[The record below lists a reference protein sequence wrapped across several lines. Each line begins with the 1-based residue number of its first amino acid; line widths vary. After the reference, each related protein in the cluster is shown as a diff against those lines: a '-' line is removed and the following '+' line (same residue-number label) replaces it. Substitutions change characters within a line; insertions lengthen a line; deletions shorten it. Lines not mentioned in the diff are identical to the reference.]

1 MNKTIGWSIVG
12 TIIVIAGLIL
22 GVPHLLSG
30 HPAGDTHAPTTQAIA
45 PRPDCP
51 LRTVRGVELECLGG
65 EKGDAEDVDK
75 QKTLINV
82 WAWWCQPCR
91 AELPVVEE
99 FARAHPEYTVVG
111 VHADQNAGNG
121 AALLEDIGVGL
132 PSYQDDSGAFAAE
145 QGLPPVVPVTVVLR
159 GGDQVAVFARE
170 FTSAEELA
178 AAVEGAL

>member
-1 MNKTIGWSIVG
+1 MKRAIWVSVAVIVAV
-12 TIIVIAGLIL
+12 TLLVVAGARSLL
-22 GVPHLLSG
+22 VDDQPTGDPVAVEKQVP
-30 HPAGDTHAPTTQAIA
+30 Q
-45 PRPDCP
+45 RPDCP
-51 LRTVRGVELECLGG
+51 AGLDLPCLGG
-65 EKGDAEDVDK
+65 DVAGEAK
-75 QKTLINV
+75 EITVVNV

-91 AELPVVEE
+91 AELPAVEE
-99 FARAHPEYTVVG
+99 FARTHPEYTVVG

-170 FTSAEELA
+170 FTSADELA
-178 AAVEGAL
+178 EAVEGAV

>member
-1 MNKTIGWSIVG
+1 MKRAIWVSVAVIVAV
-12 TIIVIAGLIL
+12 TLLVVAGARSLL
-22 GVPHLLSG
+22 VDDQPTGDPVAVEKQVP
-30 HPAGDTHAPTTQAIA
+30 Q
-45 PRPDCP
+45 RPDCP
-51 LRTVRGVELECLGG
+51 AALDLPCLGG
-65 EKGDAEDVDK
+65 DVAGEAK
-75 QKTLINV
+75 EITVVNV

-91 AELPVVEE
+91 AELPAVEE
-99 FARAHPEYTVVG
+99 FARTHPEYTVVG

-121 AALLEDIGVGL
+121 AALLEEVGVDL

-159 GGDQVAVFARE
+159 GGEQVAVFAKE

>member
-1 MNKTIGWSIVG
+1 MKRAIWVSVAVIVAV
-12 TIIVIAGLIL
+12 TLLVVAGARSLL
-22 GVPHLLSG
+22 VDDQPPGDPVAVEKQVP
-30 HPAGDTHAPTTQAIA
+30 Q
-45 PRPDCP
+45 RPDCP
-51 LRTVRGVELECLGG
+51 AGLDLPCLGG
-65 EKGDAEDVDK
+65 DVAGEAK
-75 QKTLINV
+75 EVTVVNV

-91 AELPVVEE
+91 AELPAVEE
-99 FARAHPEYTVVG
+99 FARTHPEYTVVG

-121 AALLEDIGVGL
+121 AALLEEIGVGL

-159 GGDQVAVFARE
+159 GGEQVAVFARE

>member
-1 MNKTIGWSIVG
+1 MKRAIWVSVAVIVAV
-12 TIIVIAGLIL
+12 TLLVVAGARSLL
-22 GVPHLLSG
+22 VDDQPTGDPVAVEKQVP
-30 HPAGDTHAPTTQAIA
+30 Q
-45 PRPDCP
+45 RPDCP
-51 LRTVRGVELECLGG
+51 AGLDLPCLGG
-65 EKGDAEDVDK
+65 DVAGEAK
-75 QKTLINV
+75 EITVVNV

-91 AELPVVEE
+91 AELPAVEE
-99 FARAHPEYTVVG
+99 FARTHPEYTVVG

-121 AALLEDIGVGL
+121 AALLEEIGVGL

-159 GGDQVAVFARE
+159 GGEQVAVFAKE

>member
-1 MNKTIGWSIVG
+1 MKRAIWVSVAVIVAV
-12 TIIVIAGLIL
+12 TLLVVAGARSLLIDDQPP
-22 GVPHLLSG
+22 GEPV
-30 HPAGDTHAPTTQAIA
+30 AVEKQVRD
-45 PRPDCP
+45 RPDCP
-51 LRTVRGVELECLGG
+51 AGLDLPCLGG
-65 EKGDAEDVDK
+65 DVAGEAK
-75 QKTLINV
+75 EITVVNV

-99 FARAHPEYTVVG
+99 FARTHPEYTVVG

-121 AALLEDIGVGL
+121 AALLEDIGVDL

-159 GGDQVAVFARE
+159 GGDQVAVFAKE

>member
-1 MNKTIGWSIVG
+1 MKRAIWVSVAVIVAV
-12 TIIVIAGLIL
+12 TLLVVAGARSLL
-22 GVPHLLSG
+22 VDDQPTGDPVAVEKQVP
-30 HPAGDTHAPTTQAIA
+30 Q
-45 PRPDCP
+45 RPDCP
-51 LRTVRGVELECLGG
+51 AGLDLPCLGG
-65 EKGDAEDVDK
+65 DVAGEAK
-75 QKTLINV
+75 EITVVNV

-91 AELPVVEE
+91 AELPAVEE
-99 FARAHPEYTVVG
+99 FARTHPEYTVVG

-121 AALLEDIGVGL
+121 AALLEDVGVGL

>member
-1 MNKTIGWSIVG
+1 MKRAIWVSVAVIVAV
-12 TIIVIAGLIL
+12 TLLVVAGARSLL
-22 GVPHLLSG
+22 VDDQPTGDPVAVEKQVPE
-30 HPAGDTHAPTTQAIA
+30 
-45 PRPDCP
+45 RPDCP
-51 LRTVRGVELECLGG
+51 AGLDLPCLGG
-65 EKGDAEDVDK
+65 DVAGEAK
-75 QKTLINV
+75 EITVVNV

-91 AELPVVEE
+91 AELPAVEE
-99 FARAHPEYTVVG
+99 FARTHPEYTVVG

-121 AALLEDIGVGL
+121 AALLEEIGVDL

-159 GGDQVAVFARE
+159 GGEQVAVFAKE

>member
-1 MNKTIGWSIVG
+1 MKRAVWISVG
-12 TIIVIAGLIL
+12 AIIAVTLLVVAGARS
-22 GVPHLLSG
+22 LLMDDQPSG
-30 HPAGDTHAPTTQAIA
+30 EPVAVEKQVAQ
-45 PRPDCP
+45 RPDCP
-51 LRTVRGVELECLGG
+51 AGLDLPCLGG
-65 EKGDAEDVDK
+65 EVAGEAKEITVV
-75 QKTLINV
+75 NV

-91 AELPVVEE
+91 AELPVVEK

-121 AALLEDIGVGL
+121 AALLEDLGVGL
-132 PSYQDDSGAFAAE
+132 PSYQDDSGAFAAD

-159 GGDQVAVFARE
+159 GGEQVAVFAKE

>member
-1 MNKTIGWSIVG
+1 MKRAVWISVG
-12 TIIVIAGLIL
+12 AIIAVTLLVVAGARS
-22 GVPHLLSG
+22 LLMDDQPSG
-30 HPAGDTHAPTTQAIA
+30 EPVAVEKQVAQ
-45 PRPDCP
+45 RPDCP
-51 LRTVRGVELECLGG
+51 AGLDLPCLGG
-65 EKGDAEDVDK
+65 EVAGEAKEISVV
-75 QKTLINV
+75 NV

-91 AELPVVEE
+91 AELPAVEE
-99 FARAHPEYTVVG
+99 FARTHPKYTVVG

-121 AALLEDIGVGL
+121 AALLEEIGVDL

-159 GGDQVAVFARE
+159 GGEQVAVFAKE

>member
-1 MNKTIGWSIVG
+1 MKRAIWVSVAVIVAV
-12 TIIVIAGLIL
+12 TLLVVAGARSLL
-22 GVPHLLSG
+22 VDDQPTGDPVAVEKQVP
-30 HPAGDTHAPTTQAIA
+30 Q
-45 PRPDCP
+45 RPDCP
-51 LRTVRGVELECLGG
+51 AGLDLPCLGG
-65 EKGDAEDVDK
+65 DVAGEAK
-75 QKTLINV
+75 EITVVNV

-91 AELPVVEE
+91 AELPAVEE
-99 FARAHPEYTVVG
+99 FARTHPEYTVVG

-121 AALLEDIGVGL
+121 AALLEEVGVGL

-159 GGDQVAVFARE
+159 GGEQVAVFAKE

>member
-1 MNKTIGWSIVG
+1 MKRAIWVSVAVIVAV
-12 TIIVIAGLIL
+12 TLLVVAGARSLL
-22 GVPHLLSG
+22 VDDQPTGDPVAVEKQVP
-30 HPAGDTHAPTTQAIA
+30 Q
-45 PRPDCP
+45 RPDCP
-51 LRTVRGVELECLGG
+51 AGLDLPCLGG
-65 EKGDAEDVDK
+65 DVAGEAK
-75 QKTLINV
+75 EITVVNV

-91 AELPVVEE
+91 AELPAVEE
-99 FARAHPEYTVVG
+99 FARTHPEYTVVG

-159 GGDQVAVFARE
+159 GGEQVAVFARE

>member
-1 MNKTIGWSIVG
+1 MKRAIWVSIAV
-12 TIIVIAGLIL
+12 IVAVTLLVVAGARSLL
-22 GVPHLLSG
+22 VDDQPTGDPVAVEKQVP
-30 HPAGDTHAPTTQAIA
+30 Q
-45 PRPDCP
+45 RPDCP
-51 LRTVRGVELECLGG
+51 AGLDLPCLGG
-65 EKGDAEDVDK
+65 DVAGEAK
-75 QKTLINV
+75 EITVVNV

-91 AELPVVEE
+91 AELPAVEE
-99 FARAHPEYTVVG
+99 FARTHPEYTVVG

-121 AALLEDIGVGL
+121 AALLEEIGVDL

-159 GGDQVAVFARE
+159 GGEQVAVFAKE

>member
-1 MNKTIGWSIVG
+1 MKRAIWVSVAVIVAV
-12 TIIVIAGLIL
+12 TLLVVAGARSLL
-22 GVPHLLSG
+22 VDDQPTGDPVAVEKQVP
-30 HPAGDTHAPTTQAIA
+30 Q
-45 PRPDCP
+45 RPDCP
-51 LRTVRGVELECLGG
+51 AGLDLPCLGG
-65 EKGDAEDVDK
+65 DVAGEAK
-75 QKTLINV
+75 EITVVNV

-91 AELPVVEE
+91 AELPAVEE
-99 FARAHPEYTVVG
+99 FARTHPEYTVVG

>member
-1 MNKTIGWSIVG
+1 MKRAIWVSVAVIVAV
-12 TIIVIAGLIL
+12 TLLVVAGARSLL
-22 GVPHLLSG
+22 VDDQPTGDPVAVEKQVPE
-30 HPAGDTHAPTTQAIA
+30 
-45 PRPDCP
+45 RPDCP
-51 LRTVRGVELECLGG
+51 AGLDLPCLGG
-65 EKGDAEDVDK
+65 DVAGEAK
-75 QKTLINV
+75 EITVVNV

-91 AELPVVEE
+91 AELPAVEE
-99 FARAHPEYTVVG
+99 FARTHPEYTVVG

-121 AALLEDIGVGL
+121 AALLEDLGVGL

-159 GGDQVAVFARE
+159 GGEQVAVFAKE